1 VRVVISDACPG
12 CDSDAEYHFDLS
24 GSAFGAMAV
33 SGQDE
38 KLRNAGKIN
47 IQYRRCGFLRL
58 PTIFFIYVH

>member
-1 VRVVISDACPG
+1 MITDACPG

-47 IQYRRCGFLRL
+47 IQYRRCGF
-58 PTIFFIYVH
+58 